1 MPLPAPRLDTR
12 TYRDLVDE
20 MIARIP
26 VHTPEWTNFGPADPG
41 ITLLQLYA
49 HITESMIY
57 RANQVPELNRAKFLQ
72 LLGIALEP
80 AREARGIVAF
90 ANERGPLASAPI
102 AAGTELLAQAI
113 PFRTGLAIDALPV
126 EARIY
131 RKVPLVNPDP
141 ETLAYYDL
149 LYASYGRETPAE
161 LALYEVQEVGRDA
174 PFGFAGTV
182 DNALWIALVGRTE
195 DRDAGASD
203 PWVHVRKALAGRT
216 LSLGIVPSQLREDY
230 RLPVSP
236 GSTAAEFLEFAL
248 PSVAQGIAFDT
259 QDRPVAVYDA
269 LSAQAD
275 FDPSR
280 TAGVVQLQLPGNPA
294 AIASWSDLDPLEG
307 GVGNLP
313 PQIEE
318 GTIGERIVTWIRVGA
333 NSSADFSF
341 DWIGINAAPI
351 RQFVKVSSERLADGD
366 GTPAQQRQLGRA
378 PVLAGSV
385 GIASFA
391 GSVRRDWSAID
402 DLSAAG
408 AEVAGYGAPVDD
420 APVDVFTLDAEAGV
434 IAFGDG
440 MNGRRPRDGEAL
452 YASYDYSAGAQGNV
466 GAGALKEGVNV
477 PAGVKATN
485 PVPTWGGSDAESIA
499 AGEKQVRRMLQHR
512 DRLVTAED
520 FRAIAWR
527 APGVA
532 LGRIDVIPA
541 AHTSVIPVMPDTAP
555 GAVTLMVV
563 PATDPAHPD
572 APRPD
577 GRFLETLCRY
587 LEPRRLVTTEVVL
600 HGPAYVGLWLSVG
613 IKVAG
618 GHSISETVEG
628 VKARLRSFL
637 SPLPHPQ
644 LRGAAFMPQLYGADV
659 DPALRGWPRNRPVHA
674 ATLLAEAARAP
685 GVESVS
691 EVLLARGT
699 GQPVAEVLLQGLE
712 LPEII
717 GLSVSLGSATPIDN
731 LRGSAPARGD
741 GDDSS
746 GLLPVPIVAETC

>member
-1 MPLPAPRLDTR
+1 MPLPAPRLDNR
-12 TYRDLVDE
+12 TYRELVDE
-20 MIARIP
+20 MIERIP
-26 VHTPEWTNFGPADPG
+26 VHTPEWTNFGASDPG

-80 AREARGIVAF
+80 AREARGIVSF
-90 ANERGPLASAPI
+90 VNERGPLESALIAS
-102 AAGTELLAQAI
+102 GTELLAQAI

-131 RKVPLVNPDP
+131 RKVPLVDPDP

-149 LYASYGRETPAE
+149 LYASYGREMPAR
-161 LALYEVQEVGRDA
+161 LTLYEVLEAGRDT
-174 PFGFAGTV
+174 PLRFSGTA
-182 DNALWIALVGRTE
+182 DNALWVALVGRTE
-195 DRDAGASD
+195 DREAGSSD
-203 PWVHVRKALAGRT
+203 PWGRVRKALAGRT
-216 LSLGIVPSQLREDY
+216 LSLGIVPSQLRTDY

-236 GSTAAEFLEFAL
+236 GSTAAQFLEFAL

-259 QDRPVAVYDA
+259 DDRPVATYDA

-275 FDPSR
+275 FDPTR
-280 TAGVVQLQLPGNPA
+280 EAGVVQLQLPGNPA

-313 PQIEE
+313 PQIED
-318 GTIGERIVTWIRVGA
+318 GKIGERIVTWIRIGA

-341 DWIGINAAPI
+341 DWIGINAAPV
-351 RQFVKVSSERLADGD
+351 RQFVQIASERLADGD
-366 GTPAQQRQLGRA
+366 GSPDQLRQLARA
-378 PVLAGSV
+378 PVLPGSV
-385 GIASFA
+385 HITSFA
-391 GSVRRDWSAID
+391 DATRRDWSVID
-402 DLSAAG
+402 DLGAAG
-408 AEVAGYGAPVDD
+408 AEVEGYGAPLKD
-420 APVDVFTLDAEAGV
+420 APVDVFLLDPEAGT
-434 IAFGDG
+434 ITFGDG
-440 MNGRRPRDGEAL
+440 MNGRRPRIGEAL
-452 YASYDYSAGAQGNV
+452 YARYDYSEGAQGNV
-466 GAGALKEGVNV
+466 RAGALKEGVNV
-477 PAGVKATN
+477 PAGIKATN
-485 PVPTWGGSDAESIA
+485 PVPTWGGSDAETIA

-541 AHTSVIPVMPDTAP
+541 AHPAITPVVPDTAP

-563 PATDPAHPD
+563 PATDAAYPAS
-572 APRPD
+572 PRPD

-587 LEPRRLVTTEVVL
+587 LEPRRLVTTELVL
-600 HGPAYVGLWLSVG
+600 HGPQYVGLWLSVG

-644 LRGAAFMPQLYGADV
+644 LRGAAFMPQLYGPDV
-659 DPALRGWPRNRPVHA
+659 DPSLRGWPRGRPVHA

-691 EVLLARGT
+691 EVLLATST
-699 GQPVAEVLLQGLE
+699 GQPVGEVPMQGLE

-717 GLSVSLGSATPIDN
+717 GLSVSIGAATPIEN
-731 LRGSAPARGD
+731 LRGSSPPAQGSD
-741 GDDSS
+741 AV